1 MSRPRSKSTLILTT
15 PFETNS
21 NTDVAFIKLAPN
33 GFRQR
38 RVNTLD
44 VSMCNFKTIVTLFQN
59 LQRV

>member
-1 MSRPRSKSTLILTT
+1 MWRRSKSMLILTT

-44 VSMCNFKTIVTLFQN
+44 VSM
-59 LQRV
+59 

>member
-21 NTDVAFIKLAPN
+21 NIDVAFIKLAPN

-44 VSMCNFKTIVTLFQN
+44 FSM
-59 LQRV
+59 